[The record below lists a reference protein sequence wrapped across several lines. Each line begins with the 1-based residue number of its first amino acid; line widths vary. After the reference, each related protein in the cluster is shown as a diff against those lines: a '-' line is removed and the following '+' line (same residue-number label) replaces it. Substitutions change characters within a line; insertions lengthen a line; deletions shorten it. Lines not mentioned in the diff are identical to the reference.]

1 MNIGLMA
8 HDSKKELIINFCIA
22 YKTILARH
30 NLYATGTTGQMLE
43 DNVGLKIVKFLP
55 GHLGGGRQMGA
66 QIELNQIDAVIFL
79 RDPVGATGD
88 DQSDFQ
94 RIEQIADVMNIPI
107 ATSLAAAEI
116 LILGIDRGNL
126 DWRNLYK

>member
-8 HDSKKELIINFCIA
+8 NDTKKELIINFCIA
-22 YKTILARH
+22 YKNILSRH

-43 DNVGLKIVKFLP
+43 DGVGLKIVKFLP

-79 RDPVGATGD
+79 RDSHGSAD
-88 DQSDFQ
+88 DQADFM
-94 RIEQIADVMNIPI
+94 RIAMACDMNNIPI
-107 ATSLAAAEI
+107 ATNLAMAEI